1 MSGAVIVPKPRRR
14 SASTGR
20 RVGLGVLA
28 IVLLALIWEGYK
40 LLGPAEGADFAGM
53 QILPRTTDLAMPHLI
68 DMLTRAAEPVNSSA
82 GSPLVWVSV
91 LLAGLSSLG
100 TAAIG
105 LLLGSII
112 GVLLALLMQRFRLA
126 ESAMLPWLILSQ
138 TVPLIALAPLIVS
151 WGGRVQIGDFEW
163 QRWMS
168 VAVIAAYLAF
178 FPVSVGALR
187 GFQSPQAIQTELLH
201 SYAAGW
207 WKTLIH
213 LRLPA
218 SVPYLLPALRL
229 GAASAI
235 IGTVVAEVSTGAR
248 GGIGRL
254 IIEYAQSGSSDPA
267 KAYAPI
273 AGAIV
278 MGLAAAGLVAL
289 LGAGLGRYRRNE
301 VAA

>member
-1 MSGAVIVPKPRRR
+1 MTSSHLRKA
-14 SASTGR
+14 
-20 RVGLGVLA
+20 GLGLVA
-28 IVLLALIWEGYK
+28 IVLLGVVWELYK
-40 LLGPAEGADFAGM
+40 FVGPATGVDVGGL
-53 QILPRTTDLAMPHLI
+53 QILPRTTDLAMPHLA
-68 DMLTRAAEPVNSSA
+68 DMLTRALEPVNSA
-82 GSPLVWVSV
+82 VGSPPVWQSV
-91 LLAGLSSLG
+91 LLAGLSSLL
-100 TAAIG
+100 TASAG
-105 LLLGSII
+105 LLLGGIV
-112 GVLLALLMQRFRLA
+112 GVGLALVMQRSRLA

-151 WGGRVQIGDFEW
+151 WGGRVQIGSFEW
-163 QRWMS
+163 ERWMS

-178 FPVSVGALR
+178 FPVAVGALR
-187 GFQSPQAIQTELLH
+187 GLNSPVATQTELMH

-207 WKTLIH
+207 WKTLVF

-235 IGTVVAEVSTGAR
+235 IGTVVAEVSTGAK

-273 AGAIV
+273 AVAIL
-278 MGLAAAGLVAL
+278 MGLFAAGLVAL
-289 LGAGLGRYRRNE
+289 FGASLGRYRRGE

>member
-1 MSGAVIVPKPRRR
+1 MTSSHLRKA
-14 SASTGR
+14 
-20 RVGLGVLA
+20 GLGLVA
-28 IVLLALIWEGYK
+28 IVLLGVVWELYK
-40 LLGPAEGADFAGM
+40 FVGPATGVDVGGL
-53 QILPRTTDLAMPHLI
+53 QILPRTTDLAMPHLA
-68 DMLTRAAEPVNSSA
+68 DMLTRALEPVNSA
-82 GSPLVWVSV
+82 VGSPPVWQSV
-91 LLAGLSSLG
+91 LLAGLSSLL
-100 TAAIG
+100 TASAG
-105 LLLGSII
+105 LLLGGIV
-112 GVLLALLMQRFRLA
+112 GVGLALVMQRSRLA

-151 WGGRVQIGDFEW
+151 WGGRVQIGSFEW
-163 QRWMS
+163 ERWMS

-178 FPVSVGALR
+178 FPVAVGALR
-187 GFQSPQAIQTELLH
+187 GLNSPVATQTELMH

-207 WKTLIH
+207 WKTLVF

-235 IGTVVAEVSTGAR
+235 IGTVVAEVSTGAK

-273 AGAIV
+273 AVAIL
-278 MGLAAAGLVAL
+278 MGLFAAGLVAL
-289 LGAGLGRYRRNE
+289 LGASLGRYRRGE

>member
-1 MSGAVIVPKPRRR
+1 MTSTRLRRF
-14 SASTGR
+14 
-20 RVGLGVLA
+20 GLGIAAVA
-28 IVLLALIWEGYK
+28 LLGVIWELYK
-40 LLGPAEGADFAGM
+40 FVGPATGVDVAGL
-53 QILPRTTDLAMPHLI
+53 QILPRTTDLAMPHLA
-68 DMLTRAAEPVNSSA
+68 DMLTRALEPVNSA
-82 GSPLVWVSV
+82 VGSPPVWQSA
-91 LLAGLSSLG
+91 LLAGLSSLL
-100 TAAIG
+100 TASAG
-105 LLLGSII
+105 LLLGGIV
-112 GVLLALLMQRFRLA
+112 GVGLALLMQRFRLA
-126 ESAMLPWLILSQ
+126 EAAMLPWLILSQ

-151 WGGRVQIGDFEW
+151 WGGRVQIGSFEW
-163 QRWMS
+163 ERWMS

-178 FPVSVGALR
+178 FPIAVGALR
-187 GFQSPQAIQTELLH
+187 GFNSPVATQIELMH

-207 WKTLIH
+207 WKILVF

-235 IGTVVAEVSTGAR
+235 IGTVVAEVSTGAK

-273 AGAIV
+273 AVAIL
-278 MGLAAAGLVAL
+278 MGLFAAGLVAL
-289 LGAGLGRYRRNE
+289 LGSGLGRYRRQE

>member
-1 MSGAVIVPKPRRR
+1 MTSSHLRKA
-14 SASTGR
+14 
-20 RVGLGVLA
+20 GLGLVA
-28 IVLLALIWEGYK
+28 IVLLGVVWELYK
-40 LLGPAEGADFAGM
+40 FVGPATGVDVGGL
-53 QILPRTTDLAMPHLI
+53 QILPRTTDLAMPHLA
-68 DMLTRAAEPVNSSA
+68 DMLTRALEPVNSA
-82 GSPLVWVSV
+82 VGSPPVWQSV
-91 LLAGLSSLG
+91 LLAGLSSLL
-100 TAAIG
+100 TASAG
-105 LLLGSII
+105 LLLGGIV
-112 GVLLALLMQRFRLA
+112 GVGLALVMQRSRLA

-151 WGGRVQIGDFEW
+151 WGGRVQIGSFEW
-163 QRWMS
+163 ERWMS

-178 FPVSVGALR
+178 FPVAVGALR
-187 GFQSPQAIQTELLH
+187 GLNSPVATQTELMH

-207 WKTLIH
+207 WKTLVF

-235 IGTVVAEVSTGAR
+235 IGTVVAEVSTGAK

-273 AGAIV
+273 AVAIL
-278 MGLAAAGLVAL
+278 MGLFAAGLVAMF
-289 LGAGLGRYRRNE
+289 GASLGRYRRGE

>member
-1 MSGAVIVPKPRRR
+1 MTSTHLRRF
-14 SASTGR
+14 
-20 RVGLGVLA
+20 GLGIAA
-28 IVLLALIWEGYK
+28 IALLGVIWELYK
-40 LLGPAEGADFAGM
+40 FLGPATGVDVAGF
-53 QILPRTTDLAMPHLI
+53 QLLPRTTDLAMPHLA
-68 DMLTRAAEPVNSSA
+68 DMLTRALEPVNSA
-82 GSPLVWVSV
+82 VGSPPVWQSV
-91 LLAGLSSLG
+91 LLAGLSSLL
-100 TAAIG
+100 TASAG
-105 LLLGSII
+105 LLLGGIV
-112 GVLLALLMQRFRLA
+112 GVGLALLMQRFRLA
-126 ESAMLPWLILSQ
+126 EAAMLPWLILSQ

-151 WGGRVQIGDFEW
+151 WGGRVQIGSFEW
-163 QRWMS
+163 ERWMS

-178 FPVSVGALR
+178 FPIAVGALR
-187 GFQSPQAIQTELLH
+187 GFNSPVATQTELMH

-207 WKTLIH
+207 WKTLVF

-235 IGTVVAEVSTGAR
+235 IGTVVAEVSTGAK

-273 AGAIV
+273 AVAIL
-278 MGLAAAGLVAL
+278 MGLFAAGLVAL
-289 LGAGLGRYRRNE
+289 FGSGLNRYRRQE